1 MPPKQSQR
9 PRMPHTSEAMK
20 RWSALLAQEL
30 SEWPQVI
37 TKPMFGVLGVYR
49 GKQIFAA
56 LPGNRAIHSSNS
68 ILLRFEKPT
77 HDFLQRVAS
86 DPRMSHNAQDRFWFP
101 FRIESDADLRDA
113 IALLAEAYEAA
124 KAPKPTKKASKPT
137 KKRAKK

>member
-1 MPPKQSQR
+1 
-9 PRMPHTSEAMK
+9 MPHTSEAMK

-30 SEWPQVI
+30 SDWPQVI
-37 TKPMFGVLGVYR
+37 AKPMFGVLAIYR

-56 LPGNRAIHSSNS
+56 LPAKRAMHSPNS
-68 ILLRFEKPT
+68 ILLRFKTPAP
-77 HDFLQRVAS
+77 DFLQRVAS

-124 KAPKPTKKASKPT
+124 RKAPKTKK
-137 KKRAKK
+137 